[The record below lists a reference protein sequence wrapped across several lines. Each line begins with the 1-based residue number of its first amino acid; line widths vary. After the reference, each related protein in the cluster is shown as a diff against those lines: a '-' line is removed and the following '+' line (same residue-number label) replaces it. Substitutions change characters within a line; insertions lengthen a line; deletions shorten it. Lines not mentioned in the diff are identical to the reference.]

1 MDVHRQETQ
10 ILNQRQGRA
19 RVREHKLGAGVLG
32 KQIEC
37 REMGVGGQG
46 QGQRPLYG
54 WWAGKYNYL

>member
-46 QGQRPLYG
+46 QG
-54 WWAGKYNYL
+54 